1 MITLTKWVKVC
12 KTNELNDGQLLS
24 FDYDDKKIMLA
35 KMQGKIFATDR
46 ICTHEEADL
55 STGILSEQ
63 GVTCPLHLSVF
74 NLENGSPE
82 NLPAEKPLETFNIKT
97 SENEV
102 YVEVP

>member
-1 MITLTKWVKVC
+1 VC

-24 FDYDDKKIMLA
+24 FDYDGKKIMLA

-46 ICTHEEADL
+46 TCTHEEADL
-55 STGILSEQ
+55 STGILTEQ

-74 NLENGSPE
+74 NLENGNPE
-82 NLPAEKPLETFNIKT
+82 NLPAENPLEAFNIKT
-97 SENEV
+97 SENEI

>member
-1 MITLTKWVKVC
+1 VC
-12 KTNELNDGQLLS
+12 KTDELNDGQLLS

-46 ICTHEEADL
+46 TCTHEEADL
-55 STGILSEQ
+55 STGILTEQ

-74 NLENGSPE
+74 NLENGNPE
-82 NLPAEKPLETFNIKT
+82 NLPAEEPLETFNIKT
-97 SENEV
+97 NENEI

>member
-1 MITLTKWVKVC
+1 MTRWVKVC
-12 KTNELNDGQLLS
+12 KTSELNDGQLLS

-46 ICTHEEADL
+46 TCTHEEADL
-55 STGILSEQ
+55 STGILTEQ

-74 NLENGSPE
+74 NLENGNPE
-82 NLPAEKPLETFNIKT
+82 NLPAEKSLETFNIKT
-97 SENEV
+97 NENEI

>member
-1 MITLTKWVKVC
+1 MTRWVKVC
-12 KTNELNDGQLLS
+12 KTSELNDGQLLS
-24 FDYDDKKIMLA
+24 FDYDDKKIMVV

-46 ICTHEEADL
+46 TCTHEEADL
-55 STGILSEQ
+55 SMGILTEQ

-74 NLENGSPE
+74 NLENGNPE

-97 SENEV
+97 NENEI

>member
-1 MITLTKWVKVC
+1 VC
-12 KTNELNDGQLLS
+12 KTDELNDGQLLS

-35 KMQGKIFATDR
+35 KIQGKIFATDR
-46 ICTHEEADL
+46 TCTHEEADL
-55 STGILSEQ
+55 STGILTEQ

-74 NLENGSPE
+74 NLENGNPE

-97 SENEV
+97 SENEI

>member
-1 MITLTKWVKVC
+1 MTRWVKVC

-24 FDYDDKKIMLA
+24 FDYDNKKIMLA

-55 STGILSEQ
+55 STGILTEQ
-63 GVTCPLHLSVF
+63 GVMCPLHLSVF
-74 NLENGSPE
+74 NLENGDPE

-97 SENEV
+97 NENEI

>member
-1 MITLTKWVKVC
+1 VC
-12 KTNELNDGQLLS
+12 KTDELNDGQLLS

-35 KMQGKIFATDR
+35 KIQGKIFATDR
-46 ICTHEEADL
+46 TCTHEEADL
-55 STGILSEQ
+55 STGILTEQ

-74 NLENGSPE
+74 NLENGNPE

-97 SENEV
+97 NKNEI

>member
-1 MITLTKWVKVC
+1 MC
-12 KTNELNDGQLLS
+12 KTDELNDGQLLS

-35 KMQGKIFATDR
+35 KIQGKIFATDR
-46 ICTHEEADL
+46 TCTHEEADL

-63 GVTCPLHLSVF
+63 GVMCPLHLSVF